1 MSGQTKKYDV
11 ICIGQVVQDIMVTDI
26 PENALTRDSDT
37 IMAGQ
42 VLLTSGGDA
51 VNEACMLAK
60 FGNHS
65 ALLTRLDNR
74 NVGDMIYG
82 DLTRGGVDTS
92 LLIRPDDCKTFS
104 TVVVVKEN
112 GDHSFLI
119 GPGENFMLK
128 MSDIDL
134 SVFEETRAV
143 TAGSIYALGELD
155 TGGLAVIFKKAQ
167 EAGAI
172 TVADMNFDTLGLG
185 PHAIDSVYPYTDY
198 LMPSY
203 EEAVYVTGEKDPD
216 KIADVFL
223 AAGVKNVVL
232 KIGAEGCFFKNAE
245 KRFFTDPYEIDPV
258 DTTGCGDNFVAAF
271 LHGLLKG
278 MEPEE
283 CAEFACGA
291 GALNSQGIGAHLHI
305 RSEGQIRE
313 FMASA
318 KKRELGRK

>member
-1 MSGQTKKYDV
+1 MSNQKKYDV
-11 ICIGQVVQDIMVTDI
+11 ICIGQVVQDIMVTNI
-26 PENALTRDSDT
+26 PENALTADTDT

-42 VLLTSGGDA
+42 VLLASGGDA

-60 FGNHS
+60 LGNRS

-82 DLTRGGVDTS
+82 DLTREGVDTS

-167 EAGAI
+167 EEGAI
-172 TVADMNFDTLGLG
+172 TLADMNFDTLGLG
-185 PHAIDSVYPYTDY
+185 AHAIDSVYPYTDY

-203 EEAVYVTGEKDPD
+203 DEAVYVTGEKEPD
-216 KIADVFL
+216 AIADAFL
-223 AAGVKNVVL
+223 KAGVKNVVL
-232 KIGAEGCFFKNAE
+232 KMGAEGCFFKNAE
-245 KRFFTDPYEIDPV
+245 RRFFTDPYRITPV

-278 MEPEE
+278 MEPEA

-291 GALNSQGIGAHLHI
+291 GALNSQGIGAHLYI
-305 RSEGQIRE
+305 ESEEQIRQ
-313 FMASA
+313 FMASTE
-318 KKRELGRK
+318 KTQLHRK

>member
-1 MSGQTKKYDV
+1 MDSQNKKYDV
-11 ICIGQVVQDIMVTDI
+11 
-26 PENALTRDSDT
+26 
-37 IMAGQ
+37 MAGQ
-42 VLLTSGGDA
+42 VLLASGGDA
-51 VNEACMLAK
+51 VNEAAMLAK
-60 FGNHS
+60 LGNHS
-65 ALLTRLDNR
+65 ALLTRLDKR
-74 NVGDMIYG
+74 NVGDMIYS
-82 DLTRGGVDTS
+82 DLVREGVDTS
-92 LLIRPDDCKTFS
+92 LLTRPDDCKTFS

-143 TAGSIYALGELD
+143 TAGSIYGLGELD
-155 TGGLAVIFKKAQ
+155 TGGLAVIFEKAQ
-167 EAGAI
+167 KAGAV
-172 TVADMNFDTLGLG
+172 TLADMNFDTLGLG

-203 EEAVYVTGEKDPD
+203 DEAVYVTGEKEPD

-232 KIGAEGCFFKNAE
+232 KMGEEGCFFKSAE
-245 KRFFTDPYEIDPV
+245 KRFFIDPYKVNPV

-271 LHGLLKG
+271 LHCLLKG
-278 MEPEE
+278 MEPEA

-291 GALNSQGIGAHLHI
+291 GALNSQGIGAHLYIQSEEHI
-305 RSEGQIRE
+305 RQ

-318 KKRELGRK
+318 EKKELHRK